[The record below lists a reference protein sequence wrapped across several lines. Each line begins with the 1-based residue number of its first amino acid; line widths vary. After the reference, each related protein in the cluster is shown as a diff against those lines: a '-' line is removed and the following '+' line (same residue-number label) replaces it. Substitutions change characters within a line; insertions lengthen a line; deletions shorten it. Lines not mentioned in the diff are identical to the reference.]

1 MPLKP
6 QLLSS
11 STVSSEES
19 ASNHMADPKS
29 VDGNISPTS
38 ITSSLQN
45 QIKTMHINDKEPTS
59 NEQSTIG
66 SLADLCPFNKVMAA
80 NRGEISIRT
89 QRAAT
94 ELNLTTVSIY
104 AYEGEHMKLFLCIM
118 AHMILTY
125 TLLVHTNLTY
135 RPQLSSSLGF
145 RRIIPSTTI

>member
-1 MPLKP
+1 MPPKP
-6 QLLSS
+6 QLPSS
-11 STVSSEES
+11 STVLSEES

-29 VDGNISPTS
+29 VDGNTSPTS

-45 QIKTMHINDKEPTS
+45 QIKTMHINDNLVPTS

-104 AYEGEHMKLFLCIM
+104 AYEGEHMVTFSLCYG
-118 AHMILTY
+118 TY
-125 TLLVHTNLTY
+125 
-135 RPQLSSSLGF
+135 
-145 RRIIPSTTI
+145 I